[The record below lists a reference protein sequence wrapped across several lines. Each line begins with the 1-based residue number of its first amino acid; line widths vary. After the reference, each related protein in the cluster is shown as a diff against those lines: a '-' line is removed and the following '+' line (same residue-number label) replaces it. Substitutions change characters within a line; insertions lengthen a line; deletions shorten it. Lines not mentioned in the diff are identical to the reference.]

1 MSGSFSS
8 KSLSLRTDNVG
19 KRFLCV
25 SGSHKIKINRYTE
38 WPWRAGVIRC
48 SSHLDASDNELQFL
62 VEFDDQPWE
71 SREWINVYTD
81 NYHIFLVESQL
92 SLGSRPSATRG
103 SLHPALAFIPLVDN
117 IGFYKSKHSR
127 PLEFLV
133 DSLLDFQDTSK
144 LKTIRDWDPTITGL
158 ETSSANERAVR
169 AWSELQGGQHLL
181 INTPSVLIGF
191 RIKVYRAEG
200 TTQWYTAVTTGY
212 NDETGEFTLID
223 DTVLEEHYED
233 PRLTHLKLLGE
244 GVVESILKGEN
255 IGITPR
261 RSRSSVGSIRVCHNY
276 GTHLPRRRIVS
287 KKPYKTNRAHL
298 KKSTTTTTTN
308 TTTNP
313 MRGRRK
319 RSHSSSTTVSSTNNN
334 NNSLKNVHERKKNP
348 SLKKSKLKSN
358 SNNNNNNNQEK
369 KLQKTTKR
377 LVVVKPRGGNSVNN
391 SNNNNNKQETTLA
404 SLVDKN
410 ACGGSRLAD
419 NKPQKRK
426 AVAIVRPQPQQSTS
440 ASNSQASN
448 KNKVHNTESLTNN
461 KSDNNNPSSKKVDEL
476 KARFSLYDFHSDESE
491 TEDSNNSTSTT
502 TKRPLKFNKG
512 KQNKSQIVVIIITLL
527 LILSRRKTKDIE
539 IAVVSSSSPVIHSEI
554 KKQIDASTPLLSFE
568 NRAPLPPGNHILEE
582 GSKLEVIKSEKQDD
596 IILSSKTSSSS
607 PRVDEGLSVVKMD
620 DDRSDSGISS
630 TIRSD
635 CTRSSGDERSG
646 SRSSAL
652 SGDEQRTSS
661 RPSSHDL
668 SGVEEKDIQSKLT
681 TNSVSIMGDHSSSER
696 SSSSGGDRRL
706 LPPSNPLSAAAAANI
721 TALTAHYQAAALQQA
736 GLAAHGAALSP
747 HLLAQYHQSLAA
759 AGIPP
764 EILLKQPYPQFNAA
778 AAAAAAGGVPPH
790 LLGRNDYS
798 ILAREREIAAD
809 RERIF
814 RERAEAE
821 QRGRER
827 LEKERK
833 EKERH
838 ERERRD
844 REERERR
851 ERRNAEQNFMKKQ
864 QAVEAVD
871 QHFQLSMELAKK
883 LPSYTNRYM
892 IASQKMADAGQH
904 WSQLPGVTKDDR
916 RKFEDS
922 RHDAAA
928 AFRQQQ
934 QYINAMAAN
943 IGNPRVSDPKV
954 YSPFNKGDVGP
965 KEHSVVFKP
974 YETTATRFHPSNS
987 VSPVGGHSTPSPL
1000 MSAVS
1005 PPATPFFPSN
1015 GPQSHT
1021 PVSVLPPPRTSSS
1034 SPPRIPPPPA
1044 HGAQTRPLN
1053 YFDELPLDL
1062 GSATKRQSDCND
1074 MPPKKAG
1081 RFDAGTLYK
1090 VLEPSVLPPEPVPS
1104 VINTV
1109 INKAVVSCQVP
1120 TTTTTISSN
1129 NSSGGC
1135 FNDTGSQNLV
1145 ATAASS
1151 SNSSISTVLN
1161 SGPSISS
1168 TQSAQDTNSDDDF
1181 GYVHKLKKAWI
1192 KAYSEPNTAPPT
1204 PSHPPIKSSFSNPPT
1219 PNPRMTPSPALST
1232 NSSKGGGSVSKSL
1245 NGYSSPKKESLI
1257 PLKGAT
1263 EDEKEGV
1270 ILHHHRVFC
1279 HKYSSIKRIHF
1290 LKPSIAQL
1298 KKTGE
1303 SFLQDAS
1310 CFEVAPK
1317 LAKCRECRWTQSQRN
1332 KKMPNIFCRFYAFRR
1347 LKFTKNGQLAVSGFC
1362 NPIRDATENDIA
1374 VWSVSGSKSVID
1386 KEQAVKVLQH
1396 LKVDFT
1402 TIMDQE
1408 RAAQKA
1414 HMASDDTVAWKR
1426 VVQGVREMC
1435 DVCDATLFNFHWACS
1450 KCGFVVCVDCYLN
1463 RKNDIVRTWGEN
1475 DKEQDKYSWLLCTN
1489 RQGHELDKLVLTQ
1502 IVAGEALTRLE
1513 SLLNNSSVTK
1523 NGGMFP
1529 IRKDAHSQDT
1539 EDLDEKENKPSKL
1552 EFFQRRGM
1560 PQINNSLHHHWKNIK
1575 AFQNETMGTNSK
1587 THNWLCEGKVLC
1599 LENDVD
1605 NSSLE
1610 MFKGVW
1616 GSGIPIVIRNLTKV
1630 SAISS
1635 WDPEKLIESFGDIKV
1650 ELAEALTNKPKGVY
1664 PIKKFL
1670 MGFIDPEKGIKDDS
1684 GKNLYLKTKDWPP
1697 QGEEFSEAFPS
1708 RSAEFLNSLPLS
1720 AYTSRSSS
1728 LNMAL
1733 SLPDVFVRPD
1743 LGPRAWFIHGTP
1755 SSPNLGTV
1763 NLHLD
1768 IADSLNVIVYSS
1780 KTNTIE
1786 EEENDLFSELESV
1799 PNSEVAAVW
1808 HVFHPQDADKIRDL
1822 LNKEAGDKDLDFD
1835 YLHEETKYL
1844 DAKLRAKLKSE
1855 YGVSSSTI
1863 FQSPGEAILIPAGAP
1878 KQVKHLKCCISI
1890 SSDFVSAESL
1900 PHSFYMVQSM
1910 RYLPESQAMGEDKLQ
1925 VKNLI
1930 FHSVKDALKA
1940 LSEEKS

>member
-1 MSGSFSS
+1 
-8 KSLSLRTDNVG
+8 
-19 KRFLCV
+19 
-25 SGSHKIKINRYTE
+25 
-38 WPWRAGVIRC
+38 
-48 SSHLDASDNELQFL
+48 
-62 VEFDDQPWE
+62 
-71 SREWINVYTD
+71 
-81 NYHIFLVESQL
+81 
-92 SLGSRPSATRG
+92 
-103 SLHPALAFIPLVDN
+103 
-117 IGFYKSKHSR
+117 
-127 PLEFLV
+127 
-133 DSLLDFQDTSK
+133 
-144 LKTIRDWDPTITGL
+144 
-158 ETSSANERAVR
+158 
-169 AWSELQGGQHLL
+169 
-181 INTPSVLIGF
+181 
-191 RIKVYRAEG
+191 
-200 TTQWYTAVTTGY
+200 
-212 NDETGEFTLID
+212 
-223 DTVLEEHYED
+223 
-233 PRLTHLKLLGE
+233 
-244 GVVESILKGEN
+244 
-255 IGITPR
+255 
-261 RSRSSVGSIRVCHNY
+261 
-276 GTHLPRRRIVS
+276 
-287 KKPYKTNRAHL
+287 
-298 KKSTTTTTTN
+298 
-308 TTTNP
+308 
-313 MRGRRK
+313 
-319 RSHSSSTTVSSTNNN
+319 
-334 NNSLKNVHERKKNP
+334 
-348 SLKKSKLKSN
+348 
-358 SNNNNNNNQEK
+358 
-369 KLQKTTKR
+369 
-377 LVVVKPRGGNSVNN
+377 
-391 SNNNNNKQETTLA
+391 
-404 SLVDKN
+404 
-410 ACGGSRLAD
+410 
-419 NKPQKRK
+419 
-426 AVAIVRPQPQQSTS
+426 
-440 ASNSQASN
+440 
-448 KNKVHNTESLTNN
+448 
-461 KSDNNNPSSKKVDEL
+461 
-476 KARFSLYDFHSDESE
+476 
-491 TEDSNNSTSTT
+491 
-502 TKRPLKFNKG
+502 
-512 KQNKSQIVVIIITLL
+512 
-527 LILSRRKTKDIE
+527 
-539 IAVVSSSSPVIHSEI
+539 
-554 KKQIDASTPLLSFE
+554 
-568 NRAPLPPGNHILEE
+568 
-582 GSKLEVIKSEKQDD
+582 
-596 IILSSKTSSSS
+596 
-607 PRVDEGLSVVKMD
+607 MD

-883 LPSYTNRYM
+883 
-892 IASQKMADAGQH
+892 KMADAGQH

-1245 NGYSSPKKESLI
+1245 NGYSSPKKKADSSSSDSESSHGVVKRKTITKKGGRGRSKSSLKTNGSKKSKQRDSDSNSDSDKDNVEEKPKKRGRKPGVRKGIVSDSLEGSNGGRKGGSDPSSSPSIFSQVLI
-1257 PLKGAT
+1257 DKKNP
-1263 EDEKEGV
+1263 
-1270 ILHHHRVFC
+1270 
-1279 HKYSSIKRIHF
+1279 F

-1763 NLHLD
+1763 NIHLD

-1780 KTNTIE
+1780 KTNQIE